1 MDESKNI
8 SGRKQVVITGLGVIS
23 PVGNDVN
30 TFWNNIKD
38 GKCGIDFI
46 KSFDAEDFKAKVA
59 AEVKDFIPEN
69 YIDKKL
75 SKRMDRYCQFAM
87 AAARQAMEDSKIN
100 IDKIQKERFG
110 VIVSSGV
117 GGIST
122 FEKQHKVLME
132 KGPNKISP
140 LFIPMMIGNMASGNI
155 AIEFGAK
162 GICMDIVTACAT
174 GTNSIGEAYRKI
186 ACGEADIMLAG
197 GAEAAV
203 TPLGVAGFSSMT
215 ALSKSTDPKRA
226 SIPFDKER
234 NGFVMG
240 EGAGVILMESYEHA
254 KKRGARIYAEVVGY
268 GVSCDAY
275 HMTCPSPYGEG
286 AARAM
291 KLALDDAEIHAEDIS
306 YINAHGTSTIYN
318 DKFETAAI
326 KRVFKDYSYS
336 VPISSTK
343 SVTGHLLGAAGGI
356 EAIICAKSAEEGY
369 IPPTA
374 GYKEKDEEC
383 DLDYVPN
390 IGRKADV
397 RYAMS
402 NSFGF
407 GGHNAVII
415 LKKWSD

>member
-1 MDESKNI
+1 MYESKDINK
-8 SGRKQVVITGLGVIS
+8 RRRVVITGLGVIS
-23 PVGNDVN
+23 PVGNDVD
-30 TFWNNIKD
+30 TFWNNIKN
-38 GKCGIDFI
+38 GNCGIDFI
-46 KSFDAEDFKAKVA
+46 KSFDTEDFKVKVA
-59 AEVKDFIPEN
+59 AEVKDFVPEN
-69 YIDKKL
+69 YISKKL
-75 SKRMDRYCQFAM
+75 CRRMDRYCQFAM
-87 AAARQAMEDSKIN
+87 AAARQAVEDSKID

-110 VIVSSGV
+110 VIVGSGV

-122 FEKQHKVLME
+122 FEKQHDILLK
-132 KGPNKISP
+132 KGPNRVSP
-140 LFIPMMIGNMASGNI
+140 LFIPMLIGNMASGNI

-186 ACGEADIMLAG
+186 AYDKADIMLAG
-197 GAEAAV
+197 GAEASV
-203 TPLGVAGFSSMT
+203 TPIAVAGFSSMT

-226 SIPFDKER
+226 SIPFDKKR
-234 NGFVMG
+234 NGFVIG
-240 EGAGVILMESYEHA
+240 EGAGVILMESLEHA
-254 KKRGARIYAEVVGY
+254 QKRGARIYAEICGY

-275 HMTCPSPYGEG
+275 HMTCPLPDGVE

-291 KLALDDAEIHAEDIS
+291 QLAIDDAQISPKDIS

-326 KRVFKDYSYS
+326 KKVFKDYSYD

-356 EAIICAKSAEEGY
+356 EAVICTKSLEQGY

-374 GYKEKDEEC
+374 GYSEKDEEC

-390 IGRKADV
+390 EGRKADLKYV
-397 RYAMS
+397 MS